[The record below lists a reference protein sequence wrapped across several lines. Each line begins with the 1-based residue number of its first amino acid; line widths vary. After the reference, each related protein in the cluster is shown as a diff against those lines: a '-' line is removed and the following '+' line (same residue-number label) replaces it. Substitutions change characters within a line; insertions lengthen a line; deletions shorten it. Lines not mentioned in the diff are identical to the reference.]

1 MRIVTPVSKFF
12 EDPRVGVDLC
22 SVSDSL
28 EARPDLNLPG
38 FIWSIPVS
46 HVHFS
51 HSSLDAQLM
60 WSGEERRQ
68 VLEVIEQFQ
77 ETLGTISFHL
87 SRDYNSPSQNAA
99 GQFIPSGVR
108 LEESQMM
115 ANCEQ
120 NVAWLRGIFRGEILL
135 ENNNYFATGAYE
147 TVTNPTFI
155 SQLVSNCAD
164 GLLFDVAHAKVS
176 SNNLGVPHQE
186 YLDKLLTVPI
196 GQIHLS
202 RPRLIANGTM
212 VDDHGLPRYSDFT
225 DLSDMLGVE
234 AISRIPITV
243 EHYRDSDGVKDFLSS
258 IRDDDQK

>member
-12 EDPRVGVDLC
+12 EDAKVGLDLC

-28 EARPDLNLPG
+28 EARPDLEIPG
-38 FIWSIPVS
+38 FRWSLPIS

-51 HSSLDAQLM
+51 HSSLDAHLM
-60 WSGEERRQ
+60 WSEEERRL
-68 VLEVIEQFQ
+68 VLEVVEQFQ

-87 SRDYNSPSQNAA
+87 SRDYGSPSQNAA
-99 GQFIPSGVR
+99 GQFVPSGAR

-115 ANCEQ
+115 ANCDQ
-120 NVAWLRGIFRGEILL
+120 NVAWLRGIFFGEILL

-155 SQLVSNCAD
+155 SQLVSNFAD

-176 SNNLGVPHQE
+176 SINLGVPERE

-196 GQIHLS
+196 GQVHLS
-202 RPRLIANGTM
+202 RPRLNGNGVM
-212 VDDHGLPRYSDFT
+212 IDDHGLPNYSDFADLT
-225 DLSDMLGVE
+225 DLLGPE

-243 EHYRDSDGVKDFLSS
+243 EHYRDSEGVKNFITS
-258 IRDDDQK
+258 IRGDE